1 MGAIIGVLLLLI
13 LGLAIA
19 VVILYLVRLR
29 STGGNYSTGRR
40 ATENKVSVECKP
52 CMHNITEQQQSAAE
66 NWDSKLDMEQNVAY
80 ESANTAQISLSTNVA
95 YYKSQG
101 RQLEE
106 NTYENDPAYDYI

>member
-1 MGAIIGVLLLLI
+1 MGAIIGVL

-19 VVILYLVRLR
+19 VVILYLVRRR

-40 ATENKVSVECKP
+40 ASENKVSVEYKP
-52 CMHNITEQQQSAAE
+52 CMHKITEQQQSAAE

-80 ESANTAQISLSTNVA
+80 ESLNMAQISLSTNVA

-101 RQLEE
+101 R
-106 NTYENDPAYDYI
+106 